1 MTAFLS
7 RNATTGRLE
16 EIVALSNSDAFGR
29 QRVSA
34 PETLFDLS
42 HLYDKQPLYVEELL
56 VTGGTTTHLPNEA
69 AVRMD
74 VTTTAASRVVRQTKR
89 YFSYQPGKSMLVLL
103 TGVLTDVTNTGITSR
118 IGFFDDAADKSVD
131 ISGNGIFFEYSG
143 GTLKIVKR
151 SYTTGAQVDT
161 AVAAA
166 SWSEGDPLDGT
177 GPSGVTFDPTK
188 AQIFWV
194 DLEWLGVGSVRCGIV
209 VDGAF
214 ITLHKFHHANLVS
227 TVYMGRASLPIRYEI
242 TRVSGATAGSMKQIC
257 ATVISEGGYVN
268 TGRVFSRA
276 MTATRNIN
284 MTEIPLMAIR
294 LRAGYTRATL
304 KALEVE
310 LMTTSNQ
317 SMIYNVRYGATLTGA
332 TWISHDAANSG
343 VEYSITP
350 IAFSGGRVISS
361 GMLSSV
367 GKTAIANNGDT
378 FDAASCDISGSVPEI
393 IVITAIAPILV
404 ATYGSITWR
413 ESY

>member
-89 YFSYQPGKSMLVLL
+89 YFNYQPGKSMLVLL

-131 ISGNGIFFEYSG
+131 ISGNGVFFEYSG

-166 SWSEGDPLDGT
+166 GWSEGDPLDGT

-188 AQIFWV
+188 AQIF
-194 DLEWLGVGSVRCGIV
+194 
-209 VDGAF
+209 
-214 ITLHKFHHANLVS
+214 
-227 TVYMGRASLPIRYEI
+227 
-242 TRVSGATAGSMKQIC
+242 
-257 ATVISEGGYVN
+257 
-268 TGRVFSRA
+268 
-276 MTATRNIN
+276 
-284 MTEIPLMAIR
+284 
-294 LRAGYTRATL
+294 
-304 KALEVE
+304 
-310 LMTTSNQ
+310 
-317 SMIYNVRYGATLTGA
+317 
-332 TWISHDAANSG
+332 
-343 VEYSITP
+343 
-350 IAFSGGRVISS
+350 
-361 GMLSSV
+361 
-367 GKTAIANNGDT
+367 
-378 FDAASCDISGSVPEI
+378 
-393 IVITAIAPILV
+393 
-404 ATYGSITWR
+404 
-413 ESY
+413 

>member
-74 VTTTAASRVVRQTKR
+74 VTTTVGSRVVRQTKR
-89 YFSYQPGKSMLVLL
+89 YFNYQPGKSMLVLL

-118 IGFFDDAADKSVD
+118 IGFFDDAANKSVD
-131 ISGNGIFFEYSG
+131 ISGNGVFFEYSG

-166 SWSEGDPLDGT
+166 GWSEGDPLDGT

-209 VDGAF
+209 VDGAY
-214 ITLHKFHHANLVS
+214 ITLHKFHHANLIS

-257 ATVISEGGYVN
+257 ATVISEGGYTN
-268 TGRVFSRA
+268 TGRVFSQA
-276 MTATRNIN
+276 MTATRSIN
-284 MTEIPLMAIR
+284 TTERPLMAIR

-317 SMIYNVRYGATLTGA
+317 SMIYNLRYGSTLTGA
-332 TWISHDAANSG
+332 SWVTHDSANSG
-343 VEYSITP
+343 VEYDITST
-350 IAFSGGRVISS
+350 AFSGGRVVNS

-367 GKTAIANNGDT
+367 GKTAVNTNGDN
-378 FDAASCDISGSVPEI
+378 FDAASCNISGSATEI
-393 IVITAIAPILV
+393 IVITAVATGNT

-413 ESY
+413 ESH

>member
-1 MTAFLS
+1 MTAFLM
-7 RNATTGRLE
+7 RNPSTGKLE
-16 EIVALSNSDAFGR
+16 EILALSNMDAFGR
-29 QRVSA
+29 QRVSS
-34 PETLFDLS
+34 PETIFDLT

-69 AVRMD
+69 AVQLN
-74 VTTTAASRVVRQTKR
+74 VTTTVGSRAVRQTKR
-89 YFSYQPGKSMLVLL
+89 YFNYQPGKSLLVLL
-103 TGVLTDVTNTGITSR
+103 TGVLTSVSNTGITSR
-118 IGFFDDAADKSVD
+118 IGLFDNAADKSVD
-131 ISGNGIFFEYSG
+131 VSGNGIFFEYSG
-143 GTLKIVKR
+143 GVLKIVKR
-151 SYTTGAQVDT
+151 SYVTGAQVDT
-161 AVAAA
+161 AVVAA
-166 SWSEGDPLDGT
+166 SWSEGDKLDGT
-177 GPSGVTFDPTK
+177 GPSGITFDPTK
-188 AQIFWV
+188 SQIFWI

-209 VDGAF
+209 VDGVF
-214 ITLHKFHHANLVS
+214 ITLHKFHHANLIS

-242 TRVSGATAGSMKQIC
+242 ERVSGATNGSMKQIC
-257 ATVISEGGYVN
+257 ATVISEGGYTN
-268 TGRVFSRA
+268 TGRVFSRS

-284 MTEIPLMAIR
+284 TTEIPLMAIR

-350 IAFSGGRVISS
+350 TAFSGGRVVNS

-393 IVITAIAPILV
+393 VVITAVATGNT

-413 ESY
+413 ESH